1 MVIIDFEQ
9 AKELIPVGGSLHL
22 ILTRKTISDK
32 EEITV
37 CFAPKYPGKEDLK
50 ELRPLTLKGTAADLN
65 NDWASH
71 VLGIAELASEL
82 AASTVV
88 DARKTEIAKAVLKN
102 TSKKTETKPDAKT
115 SAKAE
120 TKTTTAKS
128 VETKEKPQNQSLFGE
143 LGQEDAGEQSAGGSE
158 EATEETLV
166 EESEETEETQEALV

>member
-9 AKELIPVGGSLHL
+9 ARELIPEGGSLHL
-22 ILTRKTISDK
+22 ILTRKTINDK

-50 ELRPLTLKGTAADLN
+50 ELRPLTLKGTAVDLN

-102 TSKKTETKPDAKT
+102 TSKKTETKPDAKA

-120 TKTTTAKS
+120 AKTTA
-128 VETKEKPQNQSLFGE
+128 VKPQNQSLFGE
-143 LGQEDAGEQSAGGSE
+143 SSQEDAGEKPAGSSE
-158 EATEETLV
+158 AATNELPV
-166 EESEETEETQEALV
+166 EDSEETEETQEALV

>member
-9 AKELIPVGGSLHL
+9 AKELIPAGGSLHL
-22 ILTRKTISDK
+22 ILTRKTINDK

-102 TSKKTETKPDAKT
+102 TSKKTETKPDAKV

-120 TKTTTAKS
+120 AKTTA
-128 VETKEKPQNQSLFGE
+128 EKPQNQSLFAEG
-143 LGQEDAGEQSAGGSE
+143 GQEDAGKQSGGGSE

-166 EESEETEETQEALV
+166 EDSEEITEEAQEALV

>member
-22 ILTRKTISDK
+22 ILTRKTINDK

-102 TSKKTETKPDAKT
+102 TTKKTETKPDAKA
-115 SAKAE
+115 SSKAE
-120 TKTTTAKS
+120 AKTTA
-128 VETKEKPQNQSLFGE
+128 EKPQNQSLFAE
-143 LGQEDAGEQSAGGSE
+143 SGQEDAGKQSGGGSE
-158 EATEETLV
+158 ESTEETLV
-166 EESEETEETQEALV
+166 EDSEETEETQEALV